1 MKSEVYILKGY
12 IHSLQS
18 LGTVDGPGVRAV
30 IFSTGCP
37 LRCKYCHN
45 PDTWNIKDG
54 TPTEDDE
61 IVAKILRLYPYIK
74 KGGVTFSGGEP
85 CVQAEFF
92 ASVARRL
99 KERGLHI
106 ALDTSG
112 AVLNDNVKELLN
124 LCDLVLLD
132 VKSTSEEGYR
142 DLTGGSLGD
151 TIAFLDLLE
160 DMGKPVWIRNVVVP
174 GINDDESDILALK
187 SLFEGYSCIEKVE
200 LLPFRKL
207 CVEKY
212 KSLNIPFPLEDT
224 PEMSEDKIERLA
236 RLIG

>member
-1 MKSEVYILKGY
+1 MKGY

-45 PDTWNIKDG
+45 PDTWRLDEGKE
-54 TPTEDDE
+54 TEDKE
-61 IVAKILRLYPYIK
+61 LAERIYRLYPYIK
-74 KGGVTFSGGEP
+74 DGGVTFSGGEP

-92 ASVARRL
+92 ASLARLL
-99 KERGLHI
+99 KEKGLHI

-112 AVLNDNVKELLN
+112 AIINSDVIELLS
-124 LCDLVLLD
+124 LCDLILLD
-132 VKSTSEEGYR
+132 IKSVTEEGYKA
-142 DLTGGSLGD
+142 LTGGSLAG
-151 TIAFLDLLE
+151 TLHFLDILE

-174 GINDDESDILALK
+174 GINAKEDDILALK
-187 SLFEGYSCIEKVE
+187 ALLSKYVCIKKIE

-212 KSLNIPFPLEDT
+212 KSIGIPFPLEDVD
-224 PEMSEDKIERLA
+224 EMPQAEIERLST
-236 RLIG
+236 LL

>member
-1 MKSEVYILKGY
+1 MKGY

-45 PDTWNIKDG
+45 PDTWLLRDG
-54 TPTEDDE
+54 KETEAE
-61 IVAKILRLYPYIK
+61 ELAERIFRLYPYIK
-74 KGGVTFSGGEP
+74 DGGVTFSGGEP

-92 ASVARRL
+92 ARL
-99 KERGLHI
+99 AEILKQRGLHI

-112 AVLNDNVKELLN
+112 AILNGSVMELLR

-132 VKSTSEEGYR
+132 IKAVTEEGYK
-142 DLTGGSLGD
+142 DLTGGSLAD
-151 TIAFLDLLE
+151 TLRFLDTLE
-160 DMGKPVWIRNVVVP
+160 DMGKAVWIRNVVVP
-174 GINDDESDILALK
+174 GINDSEEDALALK
-187 SLFEGYSCIEKVE
+187 ALLAKYSCIEKIE

-207 CVEKY
+207 CLEKY
-212 KSLNIPFPLEDT
+212 RSLGIPFPLESK
-224 PEMSEDKIERLA
+224 PEMNAKDIIRLEA
-236 RLIG
+236 LLK

>member
-1 MKSEVYILKGY
+1 MKGY

-45 PDTWNIKDG
+45 PDTWLLRDG
-54 TPTEDDE
+54 KETEAE
-61 IVAKILRLYPYIK
+61 ELAERIFRLYPYIK
-74 KGGVTFSGGEP
+74 DGGVTFSGGEP

-92 ASVARRL
+92 ARL
-99 KERGLHI
+99 AEILKQRGLHI

-112 AVLNDNVKELLN
+112 AILNSSVMELLR

-132 VKSTSEEGYR
+132 IKAVTEEGYR
-142 DLTGGSLGD
+142 ELTGGSLAD
-151 TIAFLDLLE
+151 TLRFLDTLE
-160 DMGKPVWIRNVVVP
+160 DMGKAVWIRNVVVP
-174 GINDDESDILALK
+174 GINDSEENALALK
-187 SLFEGYSCIEKVE
+187 ALLAKYSCIEKIE

-207 CVEKY
+207 CLEKY
-212 KSLNIPFPLEDT
+212 RSLDIPFPLEST
-224 PEMSEDKIERLA
+224 PEMNAKDIIRLEA
-236 RLIG
+236 LLK